1 MKLFWTYLSYKKKTF
16 AACAVFVA
24 LFAGSFY
31 LYHLPL
37 KAVLYPS
44 ALCLAIGIV
53 FLLLDFRQVY
63 KHHHTLICL
72 QSLQADLI
80 DSLPPCDSITDE
92 DYRLL
97 IDRLCREM
105 RSSAEEAACQYRDMV
120 DYYTVWAHQIKTPVA
135 AMRLNLQSEDTPQ
148 SRRLL
153 QDLKRIEQYVEMVL
167 TFLRLG
173 SDSTDY
179 IFKSYDLDGIV
190 RSSVKKF
197 SSEFIAKRLTLH
209 YEPLSATVITDEKWL
224 AFVIEQ
230 LISNAVKYTDSG
242 SVSLYMES
250 PATLCIA
257 DTGIGIAPED
267 LPRIF
272 ENGYTGWSGRADKRA
287 SGIGLY
293 LCKQICDRL
302 GHNLTA
308 TSELGRGTV
317 MRIGLG
323 HIDLTVEYL

>member
-1 MKLFWTYLSYKKKTF
+1 MKLFLTYLGYKKKTL

-24 LFAGSFY
+24 LFAGSFC

-37 KAVLYPS
+37 KAVLYPA
-44 ALCLAIGIV
+44 ALCLAIGHV
-53 FLLLDFRQVY
+53 FLFLDFRQVC
-63 KHHHTLICL
+63 KRHHTLTEIR
-72 QSLQADLI
+72 SLQADLV
-80 DSLPPCDSITDE
+80 DSLPQSGNIIDE

-97 IDRLCREM
+97 IDQLRREM
-105 RSSAEEAACQYRDMV
+105 RSSAEQAACQYRDMV
-120 DYYTVWAHQIKTPVA
+120 DYYTVWAHQIKTPIA
-135 AMRLNLQSEDTPQ
+135 AMRLNLQNEDTPQ

-179 IFKSYDLDGIV
+179 LFKSYDLDSIV
-190 RSSVKKF
+190 RPSVKKF
-197 SSEFIAKRLTLH
+197 AAEFIGKKLTLH
-209 YEPLSATVITDEKWL
+209 YEPLSTTVVTDEKWL

-293 LCKQICDRL
+293 LCKQICNRL
-302 GHNLTA
+302 GHSLTA
-308 TSELGRGTV
+308 SSELGRGTV

-323 HIDLTVEYL
+323 HADLTVE

>member
-1 MKLFWTYLSYKKKTF
+1 MKLFLTYLGYKKKTLAVCAIF
-16 AACAVFVA
+16 AALYAV
-24 LFAGSFY
+24 SFF

-37 KAVLYPS
+37 KAVLYPA
-44 ALCLAIGIV
+44 ALCLAIGLV
-53 FLLLDFRQVY
+53 FLFLDFHQVC
-63 KHHHTLICL
+63 KRHHTLTDL
-72 QSLQADLI
+72 RSLQADLV
-80 DSLPPCDSITDE
+80 DSLPQSGNIIDE

-97 IDRLCREM
+97 IDQLRREM
-105 RSSAEEAACQYRDMV
+105 RSSAEQAACQYRDMV
-120 DYYTVWAHQIKTPVA
+120 DYYTVWAHQIKTPIA
-135 AMRLNLQSEDTPQ
+135 AMRLNLQNEDTPQ
-148 SRRLL
+148 SRRLM

-179 IFKSYDLDGIV
+179 LFKSYDLDSIV
-190 RSSVKKF
+190 RPSVKKF
-197 SSEFIAKRLTLH
+197 AAEFIGKKLTLH
-209 YEPLSATVITDEKWL
+209 YEPLSTTVVTDEKWL

-250 PATLCIA
+250 PAALCIA

-293 LCKQICDRL
+293 LCKQICNRL
-302 GHNLTA
+302 GHSLTA
-308 TSELGRGTV
+308 SSELGHGTV

-323 HIDLTVEYL
+323 HADLTVE